1 MNRLKRVG
9 GNMMGT
15 TVCAL
20 GDAAAMPIT
29 SFIEK
34 FPMEFKKYYS
44 QAAA

>member
-1 MNRLKRVG
+1 MKRLHRVG

-29 SFIEK
+29 SFVTK
-34 FPMEFKKYYS
+34 FPQEFEKYYPK
-44 QAAA
+44 AAA